1 MKFNFVRIRDRQTQ
15 CGASQNHVWRRVIP
29 ELGVGRQPV
38 VLILQR
44 WLGQNAC
51 DEIKAR
57 LFILYHSRRHID
69 DVGVR
74 QRLLARQQ
82 PPTHSKGYEE
92 KQ

>member
-1 MKFNFVRIRDRQTQ
+1 MISYAPETDKLNVELLKVMV
-15 CGASQNHVWRRVIP
+15 GA
-29 ELGVGRQPV
+29 EAFLTLEGGRKPV
-38 VLILQR
+38 VLMLQR

>member
-1 MKFNFVRIRDRQTQ
+1 MF
-15 CGASQNHVWRRVIP
+15 GAESFLTL
-29 ELGVGRQPV
+29 EGGRKPV
-38 VLILQR
+38 VLMLQR

-57 LFILYHSRRHID
+57 LFVLYHSRHHLD